1 MNLAKIVKKSSV
13 GPHGVA
19 TLCAVNMVKTKA
31 HAAKSS
37 DFSPGE
43 IANIQKWLQY
53 LLDKPEY
60 AQNQTHLARD
70 MPYPNG
76 KKMFQQAISGALGGQ
91 IGSQLARA
99 IAQRVGISLEQCIK
113 TAPVPGQDPVATEV
127 PLRRWSD
134 VAGWEHASDEVRRE
148 GMAPD
153 YAIRGASDLA
163 ANLDVE
169 YATGTLVYD
178 VAMLWLHSA
187 PLALRHKYET
197 AAASTLRATRA
208 DASPSSVGPHRPGRN
223 PPAPKTSK

>member
-1 MNLAKIVKKSSV
+1 MVVKSSSV
-13 GPHGVA
+13 GSHDVA
-19 TLCAVNMVKTKA
+19 TLCAVTMAKPKA
-31 HAAKSS
+31 HAGKAP
-37 DFSPGE
+37 DFSPSE
-43 IANIQKWLQY
+43 IANIQRWLQY

-60 AQNQTHLARD
+60 AQNQTKLARD

-76 KKMFQQAISGALGGQ
+76 KPMFQQAISGAIGGQ

-113 TAPVPGQDPVATEV
+113 AGPVPGQDPAATEV
-127 PLRRWSD
+127 PLRKWSD
-134 VAGWEHASDEVRRE
+134 VAGWEHASAEVRRA
-148 GMAPD
+148 GLAPD

-187 PLALRHKYET
+187 PLTLRHKYET
-197 AAASTLRATRA
+197 AAASSLRATREGA
-208 DASPSSVGPHRPGRN
+208 TPISAGPHRPGRN
-223 PPAPKTSK
+223 TPAPKPSK